1 MDIISFSKEEQET
14 TVSYYR
20 QDKIIEVYSSDMTVI
35 TKLKKITKDDNIE
48 VLSRNELGNITSAK
62 FKIDKRQLNN
72 IFIKSRKDI
81 PILSKYLSKYPFYNT
96 P

>member
-1 MDIISFSKEEQET
+1 MDNISFSKDEQET

-62 FKIDKRQLNN
+62 FKIDKRQLLFRN
-72 IFIKSRKDI
+72 IPKSCKIEAYTIDLR
-81 PILSKYLSKYPFYNT
+81 P
-96 P
+96 

>member
-1 MDIISFSKEEQET
+1 MDNISFSKDEQET

-20 QDKIIEVYSSDMTVI
+20 DDKIIEVYSSDMTVI

-62 FKIDKRQLNN
+62 FRIDKRQLLFRN
-72 IFIKSRKDI
+72 IPKSCKI
-81 PILSKYLSKYPFYNT
+81 EA
-96 P
+96 

>member
-1 MDIISFSKEEQET
+1 MDNISFPKDEQET

-20 QDKIIEVYSSDMTVI
+20 DDKIIEVYSSDMTVI

-62 FKIDKRQLNN
+62 FKIDKRQLLFRN
-72 IFIKSRKDI
+72 IPKSCKI
-81 PILSKYLSKYPFYNT
+81 EA
-96 P
+96 

>member
-1 MDIISFSKEEQET
+1 MDNISFSKDEQET

-62 FKIDKRQLNN
+62 FKIDKRQLLFRN
-72 IFIKSRKDI
+72 IPKKCKIEA
-81 PILSKYLSKYPFYNT
+81 
-96 P
+96 

>member
-62 FKIDKRQLNN
+62 FKIDKRQLLFRN
-72 IFIKSRKDI
+72 IPKKCKIEA
-81 PILSKYLSKYPFYNT
+81 
-96 P
+96 

>member
-1 MDIISFSKEEQET
+1 MDNISFSKDEQET

-48 VLSRNELGNITSAK
+48 VLSKNELANITSAK
-62 FKIDKRQLNN
+62 FKIDKRQLLFRN
-72 IFIKSRKDI
+72 IPKSCKI
-81 PILSKYLSKYPFYNT
+81 EA
-96 P
+96 

>member
-48 VLSRNELGNITSAK
+48 VLSVNELGNITSAK
-62 FKIDKRQLNN
+62 FRIDKRQLLFRN
-72 IFIKSRKDI
+72 IPKSCKI
-81 PILSKYLSKYPFYNT
+81 EA
-96 P
+96 

>member
-1 MDIISFSKEEQET
+1 MDNISFSKDEQET

-20 QDKIIEVYSSDMTVI
+20 DDKIIEVYSSDMTVI

-62 FKIDKRQLNN
+62 FKIDKRQLLFRN
-72 IFIKSRKDI
+72 IPKKCKIEA
-81 PILSKYLSKYPFYNT
+81 
-96 P
+96 

>member
-1 MDIISFSKEEQET
+1 MDNISFSKDEQET

-62 FKIDKRQLNN
+62 FKIDKRQLLFRN
-72 IFIKSRKDI
+72 IPKTCKIQA
-81 PILSKYLSKYPFYNT
+81 
-96 P
+96 

>member
-1 MDIISFSKEEQET
+1 MDNISFSKDEQET

-62 FKIDKRQLNN
+62 FRIDKRQLLFRN
-72 IFIKSRKDI
+72 IPKSCKI
-81 PILSKYLSKYPFYNT
+81 EA
-96 P
+96 

>member
-1 MDIISFSKEEQET
+1 MDSISFSKDEQET

-20 QDKIIEVYSSDMTVI
+20 DDKIIEVYSSDMTVI

-62 FKIDKRQLNN
+62 FKIDKRQLLLRN
-72 IFIKSRKDI
+72 IPKSCKI
-81 PILSKYLSKYPFYNT
+81 EA
-96 P
+96 

>member
-1 MDIISFSKEEQET
+1 MDNISFSKDEQET

-62 FKIDKRQLNN
+62 FKIDKRQLLFRN
-72 IFIKSRKDI
+72 IPKSCKI
-81 PILSKYLSKYPFYNT
+81 EA
-96 P
+96 

>member
-1 MDIISFSKEEQET
+1 MDNISFSKDEQET

-20 QDKIIEVYSSDMTVI
+20 DDKIIEVYSSDMTVI

-62 FKIDKRQLNN
+62 FKIDKRQLLFRN
-72 IFIKSRKDI
+72 IPKSCKI
-81 PILSKYLSKYPFYNT
+81 EA
-96 P
+96 

>member
-1 MDIISFSKEEQET
+1 MDNISFSKDEQET

-20 QDKIIEVYSSDMTVI
+20 DDKIIEVYSSDMTVI

-62 FKIDKRQLNN
+62 FKIDKRQLLFRN
-72 IFIKSRKDI
+72 IPKKC
-81 PILSKYLSKYPFYNT
+81 K
-96 P
+96 

>member
-1 MDIISFSKEEQET
+1 MDNISFSKDEQET

-48 VLSRNELGNITSAK
+48 VLSKNELGNITSAK
-62 FKIDKRQLNN
+62 FKIDKRQLLFRN
-72 IFIKSRKDI
+72 IPKSCKI
-81 PILSKYLSKYPFYNT
+81 EA
-96 P
+96 

>member
-1 MDIISFSKEEQET
+1 MDIISFSKDEQET

-20 QDKIIEVYSSDMTVI
+20 DDKIIEVYSSDMTVI

-62 FKIDKRQLNN
+62 FKIDKRQLLFRN
-72 IFIKSRKDI
+72 IPKKCKIEA
-81 PILSKYLSKYPFYNT
+81 
-96 P
+96 